1 MIMAN
6 ITEVKNSTLG
16 KINFYYLYPIRTI
29 MNTSVTLQPNAI
41 NSNKQMEQNY
51 KLALKQFINKN
62 FPTSFKLIHSL
73 FQTCFQEYSKGTIS
87 KNLLIKIINLYLL
100 ETGVCLKDNH
110 LNQVQNLAALN
121 SITSN
126 EIINRLKSIFEN
138 YIPCE
143 ILYNYH
149 LMFITNSDLLINEK
163 YEYLTQLRKDY
174 HHIDDDDKYKRK
186 FMDLIIFEILPS
198 FDEFEEAERLIE
210 DPIDL
215 KKLKEI
221 KKLKQ
226 DLKDK
231 EKFKALEQER
241 LIKQKEEK
249 ELEIAKEKAK
259 QLNLKYK
266 SIKEIQKNYNDESVR
281 KSTPT
286 TRDNNQQLKSKLI
299 YLYGIVQKYLKE
311 NILILLIVAILAIG
325 SRKYLKGVNLK
336 DKIIETV
343 QMAFKFTYV

>member
-1 MIMAN
+1 M
-6 ITEVKNSTLG
+6 
-16 KINFYYLYPIRTI
+16 
-29 MNTSVTLQPNAI
+29 
-41 NSNKQMEQNY
+41 
-51 KLALKQFINKN
+51 
-62 FPTSFKLIHSL
+62 
-73 FQTCFQEYSKGTIS
+73 
-87 KNLLIKIINLYLL
+87 
-100 ETGVCLKDNH
+100 
-110 LNQVQNLAALN
+110 
-121 SITSN
+121 
-126 EIINRLKSIFEN
+126 
-138 YIPCE
+138 
-143 ILYNYH
+143 
-149 LMFITNSDLLINEK
+149 
-163 YEYLTQLRKDY
+163 
-174 HHIDDDDKYKRK
+174 
-186 FMDLIIFEILPS
+186 
-198 FDEFEEAERLIE
+198 
-210 DPIDL
+210 
-215 KKLKEI
+215 KEI